1 MACRPDWR
9 QSFLIRLWAE
19 PDEGLE
25 PIVRGFI
32 QDVQTG
38 HKTYFHDLDLP
49 VGLLRESAA
58 RLSAA
63 RRRRPVLR

>member
-19 PDEGLE
+19 PNEAQE
-25 PIVRGFI
+25 PVVRGFI
-32 QDVQTG
+32 QDVKSG
-38 HKTYFHDLDLP
+38 HKTYFHSLELP

-58 RLSAA
+58 RLASS
-63 RRRRPVLR
+63 RRRPVLR